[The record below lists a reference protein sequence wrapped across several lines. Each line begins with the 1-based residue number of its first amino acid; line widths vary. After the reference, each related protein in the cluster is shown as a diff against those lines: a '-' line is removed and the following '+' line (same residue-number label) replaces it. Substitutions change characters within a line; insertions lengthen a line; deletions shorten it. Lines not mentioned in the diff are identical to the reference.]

1 MKMVL
6 SASIVIHNFVSTYSP
21 IGEIIAFKRRKLLLP
36 GGHCLFGA
44 PNPEETTKLIND
56 QLFNDRQ
63 RMLDQYDFD
72 IVTNS
77 TTENVNLKKDLV
89 SSSSSKGGDYGSSNN
104 NNEGEK
110 KDFDEDVLKRIR
122 GEDGD
127 GEGSGN
133 EGGVEER
140 RRMEENDRCKDGLRR
155 VRKGA
160 AFKRQSHLTDF
171 WRSKRRAW
179 ESSTSKGKL
188 GSESTPSWKTYC
200 MESIQ

>member
-6 SASIVIHNFVSTYSP
+6 TASIVIHNFVSSYSP
-21 IGEIIAFKRRKLLLP
+21 IGEIISLKRRKLLLP

-56 QLFNDRQ
+56 QLVFDRQ

-77 TTENVNLKKDLV
+77 NSEKADLKTV
-89 SSSSSKGGDYGSSNN
+89 TNN
-104 NNEGEK
+104 NNNN
-110 KDFDEDVLKRIR
+110 DVDENVLKRIR
-122 GEDGD
+122 GEDGAEEK
-127 GEGSGN
+127 GEEKSKKNSSENDLCNKFN
-133 EGGVEER
+133 EGLH
-140 RRMEENDRCKDGLRR
+140 K

-188 GSESTPSWKTYC
+188 GTESSSTWKTYC
-200 MESIQ
+200 MKSIQ